1 VATTFGAIAGL
12 LGQTASYPLDIVRRR
27 MQTARQMGVNGGRYS
42 SILGTLIYIY
52 RREGI
57 ARGWYKGISM
67 NFIKGPIA
75 VGISFTVN
83 DYCKMA
89 FAKVLQENSSPG
101 KD

>member
-1 VATTFGAIAGL
+1 MRGPKEILIFKRTSL
-12 LGQTASYPLDIVRRR
+12 LCLNLRF
-27 MQTARQMGVNGGRYS
+27 
-42 SILGTLIYIY
+42 

-89 FAKVLQENSSPG
+89 FGKVLQENSSPG

>member
-1 VATTFGAIAGL
+1 MMKQRYLCSWGRLEILMLKTTSLCLYLCF
-12 LGQTASYPLDIVRRR
+12 
-27 MQTARQMGVNGGRYS
+27 
-42 SILGTLIYIY
+42 

-89 FAKVLQENSSPG
+89 FGKVLQKNSPPG
-101 KD
+101 KG

>member
-1 VATTFGAIAGL
+1 MA
-12 LGQTASYPLDIVRRR
+12 DIV
-27 MQTARQMGVNGGRYS
+27 QYLEHLFTYTGKHLCSVDMGN
-42 SILGTLIYIY
+42 LIDRSTFCIMEENVLLFLYL

-75 VGISFTVN
+75 VGTSFTVN

-89 FAKVLQENSSPG
+89 FGKSFQKNQPPG